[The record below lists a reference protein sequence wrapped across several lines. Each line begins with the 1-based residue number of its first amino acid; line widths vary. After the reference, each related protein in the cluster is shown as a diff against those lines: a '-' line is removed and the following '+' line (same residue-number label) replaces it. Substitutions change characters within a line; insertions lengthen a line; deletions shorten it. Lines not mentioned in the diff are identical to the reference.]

1 MKHYDLDKIEPV
13 LIRCNQY
20 VSAMIGFY
28 KMQGIKIP
36 REVRELDKDL
46 FEIISKIE
54 RKTK

>member
-1 MKHYDLDKIEPV
+1 MKQYDLDKIEPV

-36 REVRELDKDL
+36 REVRELDQDL
-46 FEIISKIE
+46 FEIISKIG

>member
-1 MKHYDLDKIEPV
+1 MKQYDLDKIEPV
-13 LIRCNQY
+13 LIRCNEY

>member
-20 VSAMIGFY
+20 VSAMINFY
-28 KMQGIKIP
+28 KIQGLKVP
-36 REVRELDKDL
+36 REVSELDQDL

-54 RKTK
+54 RK